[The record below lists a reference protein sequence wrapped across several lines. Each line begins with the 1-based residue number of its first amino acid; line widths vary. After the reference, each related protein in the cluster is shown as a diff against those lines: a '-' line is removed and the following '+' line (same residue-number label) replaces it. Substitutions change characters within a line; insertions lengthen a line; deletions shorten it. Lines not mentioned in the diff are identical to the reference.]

1 MVRRVSTLLAVA
13 DKRLVIVVYYIYYM
27 QQGVLKM
34 KSLFDENERK
44 NYSLCE
50 DWTFH
55 YVFSKDSEAS
65 RQALIELLNVILDKK
80 EDPIKHVRILNPVH
94 YGWQKNGKRSV
105 LDIKAEASSGELI
118 DIEMQNGKLEDYGHR
133 SLKYGASLTNSSL
146 EKGQDYDKMRKSI
159 VISIVTGTIFPQ
171 LEGVHNVFCIQNV
184 KDNNSDE
191 TVLMTDRLEFH
202 FLELGKIDGKKSV
215 SDLSEVEKVAA
226 YLKYA
231 GDETHEAYTVGLLK
245 EGGRAIAMMEYV
257 FKELTADDIA
267 REIQFSEQMAEWD
280 RITQEKRMMERANA
294 EGRAEGMEKGM
305 AEGMQQ
311 GMQQGSERIN
321 RLNQKLA
328 ELGRVDD
335 IIRAAADGDFQ
346 QKLMK
351 ELGIE

>member
-1 MVRRVSTLLAVA
+1 M
-13 DKRLVIVVYYIYYM
+13 
-27 QQGVLKM
+27 
-34 KSLFDENERK
+34 F
-44 NYSLCE
+44 
-50 DWTFH
+50 
-55 YVFSKDSEAS
+55 
-65 RQALIELLNVILDKK
+65 
-80 EDPIKHVRILNPVH
+80 RIL
-94 YGWQKNGKRSV
+94 
-105 LDIKAEASSGELI
+105 
-118 DIEMQNGKLEDYGHR
+118 
-133 SLKYGASLTNSSL
+133 
-146 EKGQDYDKMRKSI
+146 
-159 VISIVTGTIFPQ
+159 
-171 LEGVHNVFCIQNV
+171 NV

-294 EGRAEGMEKGM
+294 EGRTEGLEKGRAEGLEKGMAEGLEKGM
-305 AEGMQQ
+305 AEGMAQ

-346 QKLMK
+346 QKLIG

>member
-1 MVRRVSTLLAVA
+1 
-13 DKRLVIVVYYIYYM
+13 
-27 QQGVLKM
+27 
-34 KSLFDENERK
+34 
-44 NYSLCE
+44 
-50 DWTFH
+50 
-55 YVFSKDSEAS
+55 
-65 RQALIELLNVILDKK
+65 
-80 EDPIKHVRILNPVH
+80 
-94 YGWQKNGKRSV
+94 
-105 LDIKAEASSGELI
+105 
-118 DIEMQNGKLEDYGHR
+118 MQNGKLEDYGHR

-171 LEGVHNVFCIQNV
+171 LEGVHNVFRILNV

-231 GDETHEAYTVGLLK
+231 GDETHEAYTFGLLK

-294 EGRAEGMEKGM
+294 EGLEKGM
-305 AEGMQQ
+305 AEGMAQ

-346 QKLMK
+346 QKLIE